1 MATVLEQVKALIE
14 RLAPAPICDDCITEK
29 LGLSVR
35 QHANHK
41 TRELA
46 GEQGFERVLAPCAMC
61 ATTKKVIR
69 RRGK

>member
-1 MATVLEQVKALIE
+1 MTVLDDVSDLLRANTGRYL
-14 RLAPAPICDDCITEK
+14 CDDCIARR

-46 GEQGFERVLAPCAMC
+46 AQPWFERGRGICALCGGTRLVIAHAP
-61 ATTKKVIR
+61 
-69 RRGK
+69 G